1 MYVLG
6 GGCLIERVKRCLASC
21 EEDCESRVGKCV
33 QLIAGPARNPCVLL
47 YRLRFASR
55 FGKLGQHNNARIAR
69 TKAEE
74 AAPKTYQN
82 PTKILEK
89 SIENRR
95 KIDEKS
101 LLGSFGRSRPCRGR
115 VGTRSG
121 RLLDAQKSLQGRS
134 WGAPGA
140 PRAAKSRPK
149 ASPGR
154 SQDTAGPPRSDVRAH
169 SEHQAVSNK
178 PAERFFDVFSSSR
191 KNSDVRKMYLLP

>member
-1 MYVLG
+1 MYILG

-74 AAPKTYQN
+74 AAPKTYHN

-101 LLGSFGRSRPCRGR
+101 TKNRSWAVLGVQGR
-115 VGTRSG
+115 VGDASG
-121 RLLDAQKSLQGRS
+121 R
-134 WGAPGA
+134 
-140 PRAAKSRPK
+140 PRDGS
-149 ASPGR
+149 
-154 SQDTAGPPRSDVRAH
+154 
-169 SEHQAVSNK
+169 
-178 PAERFFDVFSSSR
+178 
-191 KNSDVRKMYLLP
+191 